1 MAQRKPTKAELEY
14 GRLRSTAAGLPSTT
28 TRRQLQ
34 GTVKKAAVIA
44 ATVAGPGK
52 AVKATQIATKAA
64 KAAKVAKSAKTT
76 AQKSKSN
83 QVAKNSVKVTPANK
97 SNPSN
102 AKLNQF
108 TNSTLKRM
116 KSGENA
122 KRAAKE
128 IEAGNAFYRKVV
140 ANPEVI
146 RLSGVKPYKITGGAG
161 STARRAGEKATK
173 RGK

>member
-1 MAQRKPTKAELEY
+1 MAAPLI
-14 GRLRSTAAGLPSTT
+14 AGLAARALAKKVATSAAKKAT
-28 TRRQLQ
+28 QK
-34 GTVKKAAVIA
+34 TVKKV
-44 ATVAGPGK
+44 V
-52 AVKATQIATKAA
+52 
-64 KAAKVAKSAKTT
+64 
-76 AQKSKSN
+76 QKSKTN

-128 IEAGNAFYRKVV
+128 VEAGNTFYKKVV
-140 ANPEVI
+140 ANPDVI
-146 RLSGVKPYKITGGAG
+146 RVKSASTKPYKITSGVG